1 MAEGFTDDEIGVPFL
16 LDACQSVSQRR
27 IDVSEI
33 GCDLLSA
40 TGRKYLRGPRGTGFL
55 YVSDALVD
63 QLTPPHPDHHGTE
76 LVSADRF
83 EWRTAGRRF
92 EHWEHSVAAWLG
104 LGAAVDHALGWGM
117 DRIEATV
124 SARAEQLR
132 AMLQWR
138 RSSIRFGVADA
149 LTTHPV

>member
-16 LDACQSVSQRR
+16 LDACQSVGQRR

-83 EWRTAGRRF
+83 ECARLRVASNTGNTMSLHGSASVQLLTMPSAG
-92 EHWEHSVAAWLG
+92 
-104 LGAAVDHALGWGM
+104 GW
-117 DRIEATV
+117 IASKPLSAHELNS
-124 SARAEQLR
+124 SARCCSVGD
-132 AMLQWR
+132 R
-138 RSSIRFGVADA
+138 RSGSGS
-149 LTTHPV
+149 LTR